1 MKDRNKSTLR
11 CGGFTQSETGQ
22 GSTIETLKNRT
33 MRTTV
38 YERTPRWLEASAPN
52 SAGNGIERST
62 GASARTSELPSLNQI
77 EQLRFL
83 RAIASA
89 VEVSRRHQ
97 MFRWLEGE
105 FQTVLPHRLMVCT
118 LVDGQG
124 NPLVIDRF
132 SSAPIASEDLQH
144 ICAEG
149 SGLIANLGD
158 AWLENG
164 ARPLV
169 LVPGSARHLPFDAE
183 LTRLG
188 LRACAVHGV
197 LDHNKAAGSQFYFFG
212 VPAERPAHVA
222 YLLEL
227 LIPYLHT
234 ALIRVSASDQEGNES
249 EGSAL
254 LSERE
259 VGILSLVQHGKNNV
273 EIATEL
279 SISPL
284 TVKNHVQRIL
294 RKLGA
299 NNRAQAVGKA
309 ISLRILNASNGRRR

>member
-1 MKDRNKSTLR
+1 
-11 CGGFTQSETGQ
+11 
-22 GSTIETLKNRT
+22 

-38 YERTPRWLEASAPN
+38 YEQTPRWLEAGAPK
-52 SAGNGIERST
+52 SAGNGLDHGPGAGPRSP
-62 GASARTSELPSLNQI
+62 ELPSLNQI

-89 VEVSRRHQ
+89 VEVRRRNQ

-105 FQTVLPHRLMVCT
+105 FQTVLPHRLLVCT
-118 LVDGQG
+118 LVDGEG

-132 SSAPIASEDLQH
+132 SSAPIPNEVLQE

-149 SGLIANLGD
+149 NGLISDLGET
-158 AWLENG
+158 WFNSG

-169 LVPGSARHLPFDAE
+169 LLPSSERYVPFSSE

-212 VPAERPAHVA
+212 VPTDRPSHVA

-227 LIPYLHT
+227 LVPYLHT
-234 ALIRVSASDQEGNES
+234 ALIRVSASDQEGGEAA
-249 EGSAL
+249 GPAL
-254 LSERE
+254 LSDRE
-259 VGILSLVQHGKNNV
+259 VSILELVQHGKNNV
-273 EIATEL
+273 EIAAEL
-279 SISPL
+279 VISPL

-309 ISLRILNASNGRRR
+309 IALRILGSSNGRRR

>member
-1 MKDRNKSTLR
+1 
-11 CGGFTQSETGQ
+11 
-22 GSTIETLKNRT
+22 

-38 YERTPRWLEASAPN
+38 YERTPRWLEAAAPK
-52 SAGNGIERST
+52 SAGNGADRAAGT
-62 GASARTSELPSLNQI
+62 GPRPPELPSLNQI

-89 VEVSRRHQ
+89 VEVRRRNQ

-118 LVDGQG
+118 LVDGEG
-124 NPLVIDRF
+124 HSLLIDRF
-132 SSAPIASEDLQH
+132 SSSPIPNEVLQE

-149 SGLIANLGD
+149 NGLISDLGD
-158 AWLENG
+158 TWLNNG

-169 LVPGSARHLPFDAE
+169 LVPSSERYVPFSSE

-212 VPAERPAHVA
+212 VPTDRPTHVS

-234 ALIRVSASDQEGNES
+234 ALIRVSASDQEGNDPA
-249 EGSAL
+249 GPAL
-254 LSERE
+254 LSDRE
-259 VGILSLVQHGKNNV
+259 VSILELVQHGKNNV
-273 EIATEL
+273 EIAAEL
-279 SISPL
+279 TISPL

-309 ISLRILNASNGRRR
+309 IALRILNSSNGRRR

>member
-1 MKDRNKSTLR
+1 M
-11 CGGFTQSETGQ
+11 
-22 GSTIETLKNRT
+22 
-33 MRTTV
+33 
-38 YERTPRWLEASAPN
+38 
-52 SAGNGIERST
+52 
-62 GASARTSELPSLNQI
+62 NQI

-89 VEVSRRHQ
+89 VEVRRRNQ

-118 LVDGQG
+118 LVDGEG
-124 NPLVIDRF
+124 HPLLIDRF
-132 SSAPIASEDLQH
+132 SSSPIPNEVLQE

-149 SGLIANLGD
+149 NGLISDLGET
-158 AWLENG
+158 WLNNG

-169 LVPGSARHLPFDAE
+169 LVPSSDRYVPFSSE

-212 VPAERPAHVA
+212 VPTDRPTHVS

-234 ALIRVSASDQEGNES
+234 ALIRVSASDQEGNDPA
-249 EGSAL
+249 GPAL

-259 VGILSLVQHGKNNV
+259 VSILELVQHGKNNV
-273 EIATEL
+273 EIAAEL
-279 SISPL
+279 AISPL

-309 ISLRILNASNGRRR
+309 IALRMLNSSNGRRR

>member
-1 MKDRNKSTLR
+1 M
-11 CGGFTQSETGQ
+11 QA
-22 GSTIETLKNRT
+22 
-33 MRTTV
+33 TV
-38 YERTPRWLEASAPN
+38 YERTPRWLEAAAPKSSG
-52 SAGNGIERST
+52 SAGDRPAAEAARSP
-62 GASARTSELPSLNQI
+62 ELPSLNQI

-89 VEVSRRHQ
+89 VEVRRRNQ

-118 LVDGQG
+118 LVDAEG
-124 NPLVIDRF
+124 NALLIDRF
-132 SSAPIASEDLQH
+132 SSSPIPNEVLQE

-149 SGLIANLGD
+149 SGLIADLGET
-158 AWLENG
+158 WLNSG

-169 LVPGSARHLPFDAE
+169 LVPSSDRYVPFSSE
-183 LTRLG
+183 LGRLG

-212 VPAERPAHVA
+212 VPTDRPTHIA

-227 LIPYLHT
+227 LVPYLHT
-234 ALIRVSASDQEGNES
+234 ALIRVSASDQDGADPS
-249 EGSAL
+249 GPPL
-254 LSERE
+254 LSDRE
-259 VGILSLVQHGKNNV
+259 VSILQFVQHGKNNV

-279 SISPL
+279 CISPL

-309 ISLRILNASNGRRR
+309 IALRLLGSSNGRRR

>member
-1 MKDRNKSTLR
+1 
-11 CGGFTQSETGQ
+11 
-22 GSTIETLKNRT
+22 

-38 YERTPRWLEASAPN
+38 YEQTSRWLEAGAPQ
-52 SAGNGIERST
+52 SIGNGRNYGPGSGYRSP
-62 GASARTSELPSLNQI
+62 ELPSLNQI

-89 VEVSRRHQ
+89 VDVRRRNQ

-105 FQTVLPHRLMVCT
+105 FQTVLPHRLLVCT
-118 LVDGQG
+118 LIDGGG
-124 NPLVIDRF
+124 NPLLIDHF
-132 SSAPIASEDLQH
+132 SSSPIPNEVLQE

-149 SGLIANLGD
+149 KGLISDLGET
-158 AWLENG
+158 WLRSG

-169 LVPGSARHLPFDAE
+169 LVPSSERYVPFNSE

-197 LDHNKAAGSQFYFFG
+197 LDHNKAPGSQFYFFG
-212 VPAERPAHVA
+212 VPTDRPTHIA

-227 LIPYLHT
+227 LVPYLHT
-234 ALIRVSASDQEGNES
+234 ALIRVSASDQESGEAA
-249 EGSAL
+249 GRAL
-254 LSERE
+254 LSDRE
-259 VGILSLVQHGKNNV
+259 VSILELVQHGKNNV
-273 EIATEL
+273 EIAAEL
-279 SISPL
+279 VISPL

-309 ISLRILNASNGRRR
+309 IALRILGSSNGRRR

>member
-1 MKDRNKSTLR
+1 
-11 CGGFTQSETGQ
+11 
-22 GSTIETLKNRT
+22 

-38 YERTPRWLEASAPN
+38 YERTPRWLEAGAPK
-52 SAGNGIERST
+52 SAGNGLDRGPGAGLRSP
-62 GASARTSELPSLNQI
+62 ELPSLNQI

-89 VEVSRRHQ
+89 VEVRRRNQ

-105 FQTVLPHRLMVCT
+105 FQTVLPHRLLVCT
-118 LVDGQG
+118 LVDGEG

-132 SSAPIASEDLQH
+132 SSAPSPNEVLQE

-149 SGLIANLGD
+149 NGLISDLGET
-158 AWLENG
+158 WFNSG

-169 LVPGSARHLPFDAE
+169 LLPSSERYVPFSSE

-212 VPAERPAHVA
+212 VPTDRPSHVA

-227 LIPYLHT
+227 LVPYLHT
-234 ALIRVSASDQEGNES
+234 ALIRVSASDQEGGEVA
-249 EGSAL
+249 GPAL
-254 LSERE
+254 LSDRE
-259 VGILSLVQHGKNNV
+259 VSILELVQHGKNNV
-273 EIATEL
+273 EIAAEL
-279 SISPL
+279 VISPL

-309 ISLRILNASNGRRR
+309 IALRILGSSNGRRR

>member
-1 MKDRNKSTLR
+1 MHP
-11 CGGFTQSETGQ
+11 
-22 GSTIETLKNRT
+22 
-33 MRTTV
+33 TV
-38 YERTPRWLEASAPN
+38 YERTPRWLEASPPK
-52 SAGNGIERST
+52 SPGTGSVRQST
-62 GASARTSELPSLNQI
+62 DRTGPAAHAVELPSLNQF

-89 VEVSRRHQ
+89 VEVRRRNQ

-118 LVDGQG
+118 LLDGDG
-124 NPLVIDRF
+124 NALLIDRF
-132 SSAPIASEDLQH
+132 SSAPISNEVLQE

-149 SGLIANLGD
+149 NGLITDLGET
-158 AWLENG
+158 WLNSG

-169 LVPGSARHLPFDAE
+169 LVPSSERYAPFSSE
-183 LTRLG
+183 LGRLG

-197 LDHNKAAGSQFYFFG
+197 LDHNNAAGSQFYFFG
-212 VPAERPAHVA
+212 VPTEHPSHVA

-227 LIPYLHT
+227 LVPYLHT
-234 ALIRVSASDQEGNES
+234 ALIRVSASDQDGAES
-249 EGSAL
+249 SGPPL

-259 VGILSLVQHGKNNV
+259 ISILQFVQHGKNNV
-273 EIATEL
+273 EIGLEL
-279 SISPL
+279 TISPL

-309 ISLRILNASNGRRR
+309 IALRILGSSNARRR

>member
-1 MKDRNKSTLR
+1 
-11 CGGFTQSETGQ
+11 
-22 GSTIETLKNRT
+22 
-33 MRTTV
+33 MRATV
-38 YERTPRWLEASAPN
+38 YEQTPRWLEAGAPK
-52 SAGNGIERST
+52 SAGNGLDHGPGPGGPRSP
-62 GASARTSELPSLNQI
+62 ELPSLNQI

-89 VEVSRRHQ
+89 VEVRRRNQ

-105 FQTVLPHRLMVCT
+105 FQTVLPHRLLVCT
-118 LVDGQG
+118 LVDGEG
-124 NPLVIDRF
+124 NPLMIDRF
-132 SSAPIASEDLQH
+132 SSSPIPNEVLQE

-149 SGLIANLGD
+149 NGLISDLGET
-158 AWLENG
+158 WFNSG

-169 LVPGSARHLPFDAE
+169 LVPSSERYVPFNSE

-212 VPAERPAHVA
+212 VPTDRPTHVA

-227 LIPYLHT
+227 LVPYLHT
-234 ALIRVSASDQEGNES
+234 ALIRVSASDQEGGEAA
-249 EGSAL
+249 GPAL
-254 LSERE
+254 LSDRE
-259 VGILSLVQHGKNNV
+259 VSILERVQHGKNNV
-273 EIATEL
+273 EIAAEL
-279 SISPL
+279 VISPL

-309 ISLRILNASNGRRR
+309 IALRILGSSNGRRR

>member
-1 MKDRNKSTLR
+1 
-11 CGGFTQSETGQ
+11 
-22 GSTIETLKNRT
+22 

-38 YERTPRWLEASAPN
+38 YERTPRWLEAAAPK
-52 SAGNGIERST
+52 SPGAGLDRPAANAPR
-62 GASARTSELPSLNQI
+62 ALELPSLNQI

-89 VEVSRRHQ
+89 VEVRRRNQ

-118 LVDGQG
+118 LLDSEG
-124 NPLVIDRF
+124 NVLLVDRF
-132 SSAPIASEDLQH
+132 SSAPIPSEVLQE

-149 SGLIANLGD
+149 GGLITDLGD
-158 AWLENG
+158 TWLQSG

-169 LVPGSARHLPFDAE
+169 LVPSSERYVPFSSE

-212 VPAERPAHVA
+212 VPTDRPTHIA

-227 LIPYLHT
+227 LVPYLHT
-234 ALIRVSASDQEGNES
+234 ALIRVSASDQEG
-249 EGSAL
+249 GDSAGPPV

-259 VGILSLVQHGKNNV
+259 VSILQLVQHGKNNV
-273 EIATEL
+273 EIAAEL
-279 SISPL
+279 TISPL

-309 ISLRILNASNGRRR
+309 IALRILGSSNARRR

>member
-1 MKDRNKSTLR
+1 
-11 CGGFTQSETGQ
+11 
-22 GSTIETLKNRT
+22 

-38 YERTPRWLEASAPN
+38 YEQTSRWLEAGAPQ
-52 SAGNGIERST
+52 SIGNGRNYGPGSGYRSP
-62 GASARTSELPSLNQI
+62 ELPSLNQI

-89 VEVSRRHQ
+89 VDVRRRNQ

-105 FQTVLPHRLMVCT
+105 FQTVLPHRLLVCT
-118 LVDGQG
+118 LIDGGG
-124 NPLVIDRF
+124 NPLLIDRF
-132 SSAPIASEDLQH
+132 SSSPIPNEVLQE

-149 SGLIANLGD
+149 KGLISDLGET
-158 AWLENG
+158 WLRSG

-169 LVPGSARHLPFDAE
+169 LVPSSERYVPFNSE

-197 LDHNKAAGSQFYFFG
+197 LDHNKAPGSQFYFFG
-212 VPAERPAHVA
+212 VPTDRPTHIA

-227 LIPYLHT
+227 LVPYLHT
-234 ALIRVSASDQEGNES
+234 ALIRVSASDQESGEAA
-249 EGSAL
+249 GRAL
-254 LSERE
+254 LSDRE
-259 VGILSLVQHGKNNV
+259 VSILELVQHGKNNV
-273 EIATEL
+273 EIAAEL
-279 SISPL
+279 VISPL

-309 ISLRILNASNGRRR
+309 IALRILGPSNGRRR

>member
-1 MKDRNKSTLR
+1 
-11 CGGFTQSETGQ
+11 
-22 GSTIETLKNRT
+22 

-38 YERTPRWLEASAPN
+38 YEQTPRWLEAGAPK
-52 SAGNGIERST
+52 SIGNGRDYRPGSGYRSP
-62 GASARTSELPSLNQI
+62 ELPSLNQI

-89 VEVSRRHQ
+89 VDVRRRNQ

-105 FQTVLPHRLMVCT
+105 FQTVLPHRLLVCT
-118 LVDGQG
+118 LIDGGG
-124 NPLVIDRF
+124 NALLIDHF
-132 SSAPIASEDLQH
+132 SSSPIPNEVLQE

-149 SGLIANLGD
+149 KGLISDLGET
-158 AWLENG
+158 WLRSG

-169 LVPGSARHLPFDAE
+169 LVPSSERYVPFNSE
-183 LTRLG
+183 LMRLG

-197 LDHNKAAGSQFYFFG
+197 LDHNKAPGSQFYFFG
-212 VPAERPAHVA
+212 VPTDRPTHIA

-227 LIPYLHT
+227 LVPYLHT
-234 ALIRVSASDQEGNES
+234 ALIRVSASDQEGGEAA
-249 EGSAL
+249 GPGL
-254 LSERE
+254 LSDRE
-259 VGILSLVQHGKNNV
+259 VSILELVQHGKNNV
-273 EIATEL
+273 EIAAEL
-279 SISPL
+279 VISPL

-309 ISLRILNASNGRRR
+309 IALRILGSSNGRRR

>member
-1 MKDRNKSTLR
+1 
-11 CGGFTQSETGQ
+11 
-22 GSTIETLKNRT
+22 

-38 YERTPRWLEASAPN
+38 YEQTPRWLEAGAPK
-52 SAGNGIERST
+52 SAGNGLDQGPGSGGPRSP
-62 GASARTSELPSLNQI
+62 ELPSLNQI

-89 VEVSRRHQ
+89 VEVQRRNQ

-105 FQTVLPHRLMVCT
+105 FQTVLPHRLLVCT
-118 LVDGQG
+118 LVDGEG

-132 SSAPIASEDLQH
+132 SSSPIPNEVLQE

-149 SGLIANLGD
+149 NGLISDLGET
-158 AWLENG
+158 WFNSG

-169 LVPGSARHLPFDAE
+169 LLPSSERYVPFNSE

-212 VPAERPAHVA
+212 VPTDRPSHVA

-227 LIPYLHT
+227 LVPYLHT
-234 ALIRVSASDQEGNES
+234 ALIRVSASDQEGGEAA
-249 EGSAL
+249 GPAL
-254 LSERE
+254 LSDRE
-259 VGILSLVQHGKNNV
+259 VSILELVQHGKNNV
-273 EIATEL
+273 EIAAEL
-279 SISPL
+279 VISPL

-309 ISLRILNASNGRRR
+309 IALRILGSSNGRRR

>member
-1 MKDRNKSTLR
+1 MRVFAQPEIAMSP
-11 CGGFTQSETGQ
+11 
-22 GSTIETLKNRT
+22 TIEVLSFRT
-33 MRTTV
+33 ETSTV
-38 YERTPRWLEASAPN
+38 PERSRRWLEA
-52 SAGNGIERST
+52 
-62 GASARTSELPSLNQI
+62 ASRTSEAPADGPVARSPRSVELPSLNQI

-89 VEVSRRHQ
+89 VEVRKRNQ
-97 MFRWLEGE
+97 LFRWIEGE

-118 LVDGQG
+118 LVDSEGR
-124 NPLVIDRF
+124 PFVIDRF
-132 SSAPIASEDLQH
+132 SSSPIPNEVLQE

-149 SGLIANLGD
+149 NGLISDLGD
-158 AWLENG
+158 TWLNSG

-169 LVPGSARHLPFDAE
+169 LVPSSDRYVPFSSE
-183 LTRLG
+183 LGRLG

-197 LDHNKAAGSQFYFFG
+197 LDHHRTTGSQFFFFG
-212 VPAERPAHVA
+212 VPTDRPAHVS

-227 LIPYLHT
+227 LTPYLHT
-234 ALIRVSASDQEGNES
+234 ALIRVSASDQDGAS
-249 EGSAL
+249 EVAAPAL

-259 VGILSLVQHGKNNV
+259 VGILQQVQHGKNNV
-273 EIATEL
+273 EIAEL
-279 SISPL
+279 LGISPL

-309 ISLRILNASNGRRR
+309 ISLRILSSSSKRLR

>member
-1 MKDRNKSTLR
+1 
-11 CGGFTQSETGQ
+11 
-22 GSTIETLKNRT
+22 

-38 YERTPRWLEASAPN
+38 YERTPRWLEAAAPK
-52 SAGNGIERST
+52 SAGNGTEGVAAAGSR
-62 GASARTSELPSLNQI
+62 APELPSLNQI

-89 VEVSRRHQ
+89 VEVRRRNQ

-118 LVDGQG
+118 LVDGEG
-124 NPLVIDRF
+124 HPLLIDRF
-132 SSAPIASEDLQH
+132 SSSPIPNEVLQE

-149 SGLIANLGD
+149 NGLISDLGET
-158 AWLENG
+158 WLNNG

-169 LVPGSARHLPFDAE
+169 NEPSSDRYVPFSSE

-212 VPAERPAHVA
+212 VPTDRPTHVS

-234 ALIRVSASDQEGNES
+234 ALIRVSASDQEGNDPA
-249 EGSAL
+249 GPAL

-259 VGILSLVQHGKNNV
+259 VSILELVQHGKNNV
-273 EIATEL
+273 EIAAEL
-279 SISPL
+279 AISPL

-309 ISLRILNASNGRRR
+309 IALRMLNSSNGRRR

>member
-1 MKDRNKSTLR
+1 M
-11 CGGFTQSETGQ
+11 
-22 GSTIETLKNRT
+22 
-33 MRTTV
+33 
-38 YERTPRWLEASAPN
+38 YERTPRWLEAAAPK
-52 SAGNGIERST
+52 SAGNGVER
-62 GASARTSELPSLNQI
+62 AVAPAARIPELPSLNQI

-89 VEVSRRHQ
+89 VEVRKRNQ

-118 LVDGQG
+118 LVDSEG
-124 NPLVIDRF
+124 NPLLIDRF
-132 SSAPIASEDLQH
+132 SSGPIPNEVLQE

-149 SGLIANLGD
+149 KGLIADLGET
-158 AWLENG
+158 WLNNG

-169 LVPGSARHLPFDAE
+169 LVPNSDRYVPFSSE

-197 LDHNKAAGSQFYFFG
+197 LDHNNAAGSHFYFFG
-212 VPAERPAHVA
+212 VPTDRPSHVS
-222 YLLEL
+222 YMLDL
-227 LIPYLHT
+227 LIPYLHR
-234 ALIRVSASDQEGNES
+234 ALIRVSANDQEVVVPAAPG
-249 EGSAL
+249 L

-259 VGILSLVQHGKNNV
+259 VSILQRVQHGKNNV

-279 SISPL
+279 TISPL
-284 TVKNHVQRIL
+284 TVKNHVQWIL

-309 ISLRILNASNGRRR
+309 IALRLLNSSNGRHR

>member
-1 MKDRNKSTLR
+1 
-11 CGGFTQSETGQ
+11 
-22 GSTIETLKNRT
+22 
-33 MRTTV
+33 MRATV
-38 YERTPRWLEASAPN
+38 YEQTPRWLEAGAPK
-52 SAGNGIERST
+52 SAGNGLDHGPGSGGPRSP
-62 GASARTSELPSLNQI
+62 ELPSLNQI

-89 VEVSRRHQ
+89 VEVQRRNQ

-105 FQTVLPHRLMVCT
+105 FQTVLPHRLLVCT
-118 LVDGQG
+118 LVDGEG
-124 NPLVIDRF
+124 NPLMIDRF
-132 SSAPIASEDLQH
+132 SSSPIPNEVLQE

-149 SGLIANLGD
+149 NGLISDLGET
-158 AWLENG
+158 WFNSG

-169 LVPGSARHLPFDAE
+169 LVPSSERYVPFNSE

-212 VPAERPAHVA
+212 VPTDRPSHVA

-227 LIPYLHT
+227 LVPYLHT
-234 ALIRVSASDQEGNES
+234 ALIRVSASDQEGVDAA
-249 EGSAL
+249 GPAL
-254 LSERE
+254 LSDRE
-259 VGILSLVQHGKNNV
+259 VSILERVQHGKNNV
-273 EIATEL
+273 EIAAEL
-279 SISPL
+279 VISPL

-299 NNRAQAVGKA
+299 NNRAQAVAKA
-309 ISLRILNASNGRRR
+309 IALRILGSSNGRRR

>member
-1 MKDRNKSTLR
+1 
-11 CGGFTQSETGQ
+11 
-22 GSTIETLKNRT
+22 

-38 YERTPRWLEASAPN
+38 YERTPRWLEAAAPK
-52 SAGNGIERST
+52 SAGNGVDRAPAP
-62 GASARTSELPSLNQI
+62 GPRTPELPSLNQI

-89 VEVSRRHQ
+89 VEVRRRNQ

-118 LVDGQG
+118 LVDSEG
-124 NPLVIDRF
+124 NSLVIDRF
-132 SSAPIASEDLQH
+132 SSSPIPNEVLQE

-149 SGLIANLGD
+149 NGLIADLGET
-158 AWLENG
+158 WFNSG

-169 LVPGSARHLPFDAE
+169 LVPSSERYVPFSSE

-212 VPAERPAHVA
+212 VPTDRPTHVS

-234 ALIRVSASDQEGNES
+234 ALIRVSASDQEGGEPA
-249 EGSAL
+249 GPAL

-259 VGILSLVQHGKNNV
+259 VSILELVQHGKNNV
-273 EIATEL
+273 EIAAEL
-279 SISPL
+279 VISPL

-309 ISLRILNASNGRRR
+309 IALRILSSSNGRRR

>member
-1 MKDRNKSTLR
+1 
-11 CGGFTQSETGQ
+11 
-22 GSTIETLKNRT
+22 

-38 YERTPRWLEASAPN
+38 YERTPRWLEAGAPK
-52 SAGNGIERST
+52 SAGNGLDQGPGSGGPRSP
-62 GASARTSELPSLNQI
+62 ELPSLNQI

-89 VEVSRRHQ
+89 VEVQRRNQ

-105 FQTVLPHRLMVCT
+105 FQTVLPHRLLVCT
-118 LVDGQG
+118 LVDGEG

-132 SSAPIASEDLQH
+132 SSSPIPNEVLQE

-149 SGLIANLGD
+149 NGLISDLGET
-158 AWLENG
+158 WFNSG

-169 LVPGSARHLPFDAE
+169 LLPNSERYVPFNSD

-212 VPAERPAHVA
+212 VPTDRPSHVA

-227 LIPYLHT
+227 LVPYLHT
-234 ALIRVSASDQEGNES
+234 ALIRVSASDQEGGEAA
-249 EGSAL
+249 GPAL
-254 LSERE
+254 LSDRE
-259 VGILSLVQHGKNNV
+259 VSILELVQHGKNNV
-273 EIATEL
+273 EIAAEL
-279 SISPL
+279 VISPL

-309 ISLRILNASNGRRR
+309 IALRILGSSNGRRR

>member
-1 MKDRNKSTLR
+1 
-11 CGGFTQSETGQ
+11 
-22 GSTIETLKNRT
+22 
-33 MRTTV
+33 
-38 YERTPRWLEASAPN
+38 
-52 SAGNGIERST
+52 
-62 GASARTSELPSLNQI
+62 
-77 EQLRFL
+77 
-83 RAIASA
+83 
-89 VEVSRRHQ
+89 

-118 LVDGQG
+118 LVDSEGH
-124 NPLVIDRF
+124 PLLLDRF
-132 SSAPIASEDLQH
+132 SSSPIPNDVLQE

-149 SGLIANLGD
+149 KGLISDLGET
-158 AWLENG
+158 WLNNG

-169 LVPGSARHLPFDAE
+169 LVPSSDRYVPFSSE
-183 LTRLG
+183 LSRLG

-197 LDHNKAAGSQFYFFG
+197 LDHHKTTGSQFYFFG
-212 VPAERPAHVA
+212 VPTDRPAHVS

-234 ALIRVSASDQEGNES
+234 ALIRVSASDQE
-249 EGSAL
+249 SAEPPGPSV

-259 VGILSLVQHGKNNV
+259 VSILQLVQHGKNNV
-273 EIATEL
+273 EIAEQLT
-279 SISPL
+279 ISPL

-309 ISLRILNASNGRRR
+309 IALRILTSAPARRR

>member
-1 MKDRNKSTLR
+1 MRV
-11 CGGFTQSETGQ
+11 FTQSD
-22 GSTIETLKNRT
+22 SSSPPTIEVLPERTLRP
-33 MRTTV
+33 TV
-38 YERTPRWLEASAPN
+38 YERTPRWLEAA
-52 SAGNGIERST
+52 AEK
-62 GASARTSELPSLNQI
+62 SARSVAGGAEVSAAPTVEMPSLNQI

-89 VEVSRRHQ
+89 VEIRRRNQ

-105 FQTVLPHRLMVCT
+105 FQTVLPHRLMVAT
-118 LVDGQG
+118 LVDSEG
-124 NPLVIDRF
+124 NALMIDRF
-132 SSAPIASEDLQH
+132 SSAPIPSEVLQE

-149 SGLIANLGD
+149 NGLIADLGD
-158 AWLENG
+158 TWFNSG

-169 LVPGSARHLPFDAE
+169 LVPSSDRYVPFSTE
-183 LTRLG
+183 LGRLG

-197 LDHNKAAGSQFYFFG
+197 LDHNKTTGSRFFFFG
-212 VPAERPAHVA
+212 VPTDRPTHIS

-234 ALIRVSASDQEGNES
+234 SLIRVSASDQDGGEAPGP
-249 EGSAL
+249 AL

-259 VGILSLVQHGKNNV
+259 VGILQLIQHGKNNV
-273 EIATEL
+273 EIAEAL

-284 TVKNHVQRIL
+284 TVKNHVQRTL

-309 ISLRILNASNGRRR
+309 IAMRLLSSPKPGAR

>member
-1 MKDRNKSTLR
+1 
-11 CGGFTQSETGQ
+11 
-22 GSTIETLKNRT
+22 

-38 YERTPRWLEASAPN
+38 YEQTPRWLEAGAPK
-52 SAGNGIERST
+52 SAGNGLDHGPGAGLRSP
-62 GASARTSELPSLNQI
+62 ELPSLNQI

-89 VEVSRRHQ
+89 VEVRRRNQ

-105 FQTVLPHRLMVCT
+105 FQTVLPHRLLVCT
-118 LVDGQG
+118 LVDGEG

-132 SSAPIASEDLQH
+132 SSAPIPNEVLQE

-149 SGLIANLGD
+149 NGLISDLGET
-158 AWLENG
+158 WFNSG

-169 LVPGSARHLPFDAE
+169 LLPSSERYVPFNSE

-212 VPAERPAHVA
+212 VPTDRPSHVA

-227 LIPYLHT
+227 LVPYLHT
-234 ALIRVSASDQEGNES
+234 ALIRVSASDQEGGEAA
-249 EGSAL
+249 GPAL
-254 LSERE
+254 LSDRE
-259 VGILSLVQHGKNNV
+259 VSILERVQHGKNNV
-273 EIATEL
+273 EIAAEL
-279 SISPL
+279 VISPL

-309 ISLRILNASNGRRR
+309 IALRILGSSNGRRR

>member
-1 MKDRNKSTLR
+1 
-11 CGGFTQSETGQ
+11 
-22 GSTIETLKNRT
+22 

-38 YERTPRWLEASAPN
+38 YEQTPRWLEAGAPQSN
-52 SAGNGIERST
+52 GNGRNYGPGSGYRSP
-62 GASARTSELPSLNQI
+62 ELPSLNQI

-89 VEVSRRHQ
+89 VDVRRRNQ

-105 FQTVLPHRLMVCT
+105 FQTVLPHRLLVCT
-118 LVDGQG
+118 LIDGGG
-124 NPLVIDRF
+124 NPLLIDRF
-132 SSAPIASEDLQH
+132 SSSPIPNEVLQE

-149 SGLIANLGD
+149 KGLISDLGET
-158 AWLENG
+158 WLRSG

-169 LVPGSARHLPFDAE
+169 LVPSSERYVPFNSE

-197 LDHNKAAGSQFYFFG
+197 LDHNKAPGSQFYFFG
-212 VPAERPAHVA
+212 VPTDRPTHIA

-227 LIPYLHT
+227 LVPYLHT
-234 ALIRVSASDQEGNES
+234 ALIRVSASDQESGEAA
-249 EGSAL
+249 GRAL
-254 LSERE
+254 LSDRE
-259 VGILSLVQHGKNNV
+259 VSILELVQHGKNNV
-273 EIATEL
+273 EIAAEL
-279 SISPL
+279 VISPL

-309 ISLRILNASNGRRR
+309 IALRILGPSNGRRR

>member
-1 MKDRNKSTLR
+1 MRVFAQPKIVVAP
-11 CGGFTQSETGQ
+11 
-22 GSTIETLKNRT
+22 TIERFSYRT
-33 MRTTV
+33 QCPIV
-38 YERTPRWLEASAPN
+38 PERTPRWLETTTRASDAPD
-52 SAGNGIERST
+52 GERV
-62 GASARTSELPSLNQI
+62 ARSPRPVELPSLNQI

-89 VEVSRRHQ
+89 VEVRKRNQ
-97 MFRWLEGE
+97 MFRWIEGE

-118 LVDGQG
+118 LVDSEGQ
-124 NPLVIDRF
+124 PFVIDRF
-132 SSAPIASEDLQH
+132 SSSPIPNEVLQE

-149 SGLIANLGD
+149 NGLISDLGD
-158 AWLENG
+158 TWFNNG

-169 LVPGSARHLPFDAE
+169 LVPSSDRYVPFSSE
-183 LTRLG
+183 LSRLG

-197 LDHNKAAGSQFYFFG
+197 LDHHRTTGSQFFFFG
-212 VPAERPAHVA
+212 VPTDRPTHVA

-227 LIPYLHT
+227 LVPYLHT
-234 ALIRVSASDQEGNES
+234 ALIRVSASDQDGAS
-249 EGSAL
+249 EVAGPAL

-259 VGILSLVQHGKNNV
+259 VGILQQVQHGKNNV
-273 EIATEL
+273 EIAEL
-279 SISPL
+279 LNISPL

-309 ISLRILNASNGRRR
+309 ISLRILSSSGPRRR

>member
-1 MKDRNKSTLR
+1 
-11 CGGFTQSETGQ
+11 
-22 GSTIETLKNRT
+22 

-38 YERTPRWLEASAPN
+38 YEQTPRWLEAGAPK
-52 SAGNGIERST
+52 SAGNGLDRGPGAGLRSP
-62 GASARTSELPSLNQI
+62 ELPSLNQI

-89 VEVSRRHQ
+89 VEVRRRNQ
-97 MFRWLEGE
+97 LFRWLEGE
-105 FQTVLPHRLMVCT
+105 FQTVLPHRLLVCT
-118 LVDGQG
+118 LVDGEG

-132 SSAPIASEDLQH
+132 SSAPIPNEVLQE

-149 SGLIANLGD
+149 NGLISDLGET
-158 AWLENG
+158 WFNSG

-169 LVPGSARHLPFDAE
+169 LLPSSERYVPFNSE

-212 VPAERPAHVA
+212 VPTDRPSHVA

-227 LIPYLHT
+227 LVPYLHT
-234 ALIRVSASDQEGNES
+234 ALIRVSASDQEGGEAA
-249 EGSAL
+249 GPAL
-254 LSERE
+254 LSDRE
-259 VGILSLVQHGKNNV
+259 VSILELVQHGKNNV
-273 EIATEL
+273 EIAAEL
-279 SISPL
+279 VISPL

-309 ISLRILNASNGRRR
+309 IALRILGSSNGRRR

>member
-1 MKDRNKSTLR
+1 
-11 CGGFTQSETGQ
+11 
-22 GSTIETLKNRT
+22 

-38 YERTPRWLEASAPN
+38 YERTPRWLEAAAPK
-52 SAGNGIERST
+52 SAGNGFDRAP
-62 GASARTSELPSLNQI
+62 GPGPRTPELPSLNQI

-89 VEVSRRHQ
+89 VEVRRRNQ

-118 LVDGQG
+118 LVDGEG
-124 NPLVIDRF
+124 NSLMIDRF
-132 SSAPIASEDLQH
+132 SSSPIPNEVLQE

-149 SGLIANLGD
+149 NGLISDLGET
-158 AWLENG
+158 WFNSG

-169 LVPGSARHLPFDAE
+169 LVPSSERYVPFSSE

-212 VPAERPAHVA
+212 VPTDRPTHVA

-234 ALIRVSASDQEGNES
+234 ALIRVSASDQEGS
-249 EGSAL
+249 EPAGPAL
-254 LSERE
+254 LSDRE
-259 VGILSLVQHGKNNV
+259 VSILERVQHGKNNV
-273 EIATEL
+273 EIAAEL
-279 SISPL
+279 VISPL

-309 ISLRILNASNGRRR
+309 IALRILNSSNGRRR